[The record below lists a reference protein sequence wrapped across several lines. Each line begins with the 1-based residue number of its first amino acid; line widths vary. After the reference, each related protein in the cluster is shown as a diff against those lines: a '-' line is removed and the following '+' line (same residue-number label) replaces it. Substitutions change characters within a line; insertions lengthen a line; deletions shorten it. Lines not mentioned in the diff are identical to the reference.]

1 MLPEN
6 ESSEE
11 HVLWPRSTSF
21 RIWIRGINWSFGV
34 IYPTGPFCSVCVL
47 GRLVLSRSD
56 ILGTRVVESWLLAQE
71 DHLMEGCLCITI
83 VVLRRS
89 IA

>member
-56 ILGTRVVESWLLAQE
+56 ILGTRVVESWLLA
-71 DHLMEGCLCITI
+71 LGS
-83 VVLRRS
+83 RRS
-89 IA
+89 LDGGLPLYYHSGLA